1 MDQKKK
7 RTPSPSRERLIR
19 DALRLWLEQK
29 IAWTEAIANSDPH
42 EFPEEFD
49 QKTLQMMEKR
59 WDKSK
64 KRVRTPWWMSYQAII
79 GTAVAACLLLIVVRS
94 FAPTLDH
101 SMQSK
106 VQSPTTESA
115 GAPTLLEKT
124 REEAMPGGS
133 SGVLEEVKKELRAK
147 LQDQK
152 PLENRTV
159 PRELYASYSGR
170 IIFVDPR
177 TDIVYRSEAGKS
189 PIRLYDLS
197 KLVDERMGIEHVGE
211 VDGVVYIAFY
221 DGSGVELSG
230 TPVSATVTEYWQE
243 HWFAGQTAPDQAI
256 RKGIIVDGVQFSFEA
271 D

>member
-7 RTPSPSRERLIR
+7 RAPSSSKDRLIR

-64 KRVRTPWWMSYQAII
+64 KKARTSWWMSYQTIV

-94 FAPTLDH
+94 FTPTSENNAQPKL
-101 SMQSK
+101 
-106 VQSPTTESA
+106 ESA
-115 GAPTLLEKT
+115 ATDGA
-124 REEAMPGGS
+124 RETAS
-133 SGVLEEVKKELRAK
+133 SAYAGEESRTAGVLEKMGEQLREK
-147 LQDQK
+147 MQDQK

-159 PRELYASYSGR
+159 PKELYASYSGR
-170 IIFVDPR
+170 IVFVDPR
-177 TDIVYRSEAGKS
+177 TDVVYRSEAGKS

-197 KLVDERMGIEHVGE
+197 KLVDERMGVEHIGE
-211 VDGVVYIAFY
+211 VDGVVYVAFY
-221 DGSGVELSG
+221 DGSGAELSG
-230 TPVSATVTEYWQE
+230 TPVTATETEYWQE
-243 HWFAGQTAPDQAI
+243 YWFSGQTAPDQAI
-256 RKGIIVDGVQFSFEA
+256 RKGIIVDGVQFSFEV